1 MYAGTN
7 WREIRGRLI
16 LAGIP
21 DPLRQLPD
29 MHALLDVTEVLIT
42 QHMTQEQLDRYNN
55 SMYRPET
62 TAEGTLVAAPRG
74 FEPDE
79 QLSAFDAAMAALGE

>member
-1 MYAGTN
+1 MAKN

-29 MHALLDVTEVLIT
+29 MHAILDVAEVLIT
-42 QHMTQEQLDRYNN
+42 QHMTQEQLDRHNN
-55 SMYRPET
+55 ALYRPET
-62 TAEGTLVAAPRG
+62 TAEGMPVVAPRG
-74 FEPDE
+74 FEVDE
-79 QLSAFDAAMAALGE
+79 QLSAFDAAMAAFGGE